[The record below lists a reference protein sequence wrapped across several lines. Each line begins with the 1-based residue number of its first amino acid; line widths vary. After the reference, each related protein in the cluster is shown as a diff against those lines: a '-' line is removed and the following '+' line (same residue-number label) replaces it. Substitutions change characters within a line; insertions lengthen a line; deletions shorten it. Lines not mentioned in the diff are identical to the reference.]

1 MSRTEAVASV
11 TPSDFVVDEM
21 SEALIKRMHYPLFMM
36 LIYKYTQRWTTHNM
50 LLLLYTA
57 PSECVLL
64 LPWLDY

>member
-36 LIYKYTQRWTTHNM
+36 LI
-50 LLLLYTA
+50 
-57 PSECVLL
+57 
-64 LPWLDY
+64 